1 MTLSQFGNEVE
12 ENEDVAGVEEAK
24 NDGTTRFNGASF
36 LSGDDSFNNVVRS
49 MNQAG
54 VVPNSQGSHY
64 TDGSL

>member
-24 NDGTTRFNGASF
+24 NDGNTRFNGASF

-49 MNQAG
+49 MNKAG
-54 VVPNSQGSHY
+54 VNPNSQGSQY